1 MVGGFVCKKGKQEGS
16 FWKKGC
22 KGRDFLVIRGKVG
35 GFGQKALL
43 LSLPMLENRGGAAR
57 RRRRPSGGPRARRR
71 PRGGGKGREDL
82 GEPIPHHDL
91 GRGTAWRSVHGGVRR
106 WAEVAAAA
114 VLHGRGGGARGWV
127 GS

>member
-57 RRRRPSGGPRARRR
+57 RRRR
-71 PRGGGKGREDL
+71 
-82 GEPIPHHDL
+82 
-91 GRGTAWRSVHGGVRR
+91 
-106 WAEVAAAA
+106 VA
-114 VLHGRGGGARGWV
+114 GGARAAALGLGGGHGEGEMGEKTSGNPFPTLIWA
-127 GS
+127 GAQRGGRSTAACGNG

>member
-43 LSLPMLENRGGAAR
+43 FPLPTQNRGEGGALGAGVDPGALGDGGGR
-57 RRRRPSGGPRARRR
+57 GRGQKREGTEGVRLPLLPRLGWSVEGGPRG
-71 PRGGGKGREDL
+71 P
-82 GEPIPHHDL
+82 
-91 GRGTAWRSVHGGVRR
+91 
-106 WAEVAAAA
+106 AAA
-114 VLHGRGGGARGWV
+114 VLGGSWRRR
-127 GS
+127 